1 MVRVD
6 IRNRSGS
13 VEHYYHF
20 LLGFCVPLV
29 RFALSRG
36 ERGESLVVRECGPLT
51 ALLAELGLRLEIL
64 PVAQFHAQ
72 PATVQLAGFDDP
84 GSYDYQ
90 AFVEFARYVADLH
103 AASQSRLSARSSVIL
118 IERDAPAEFY
128 LSEKAEIR
136 GAGSSRCAIKN
147 HGALAA
153 ALSARLPSFES
164 LRLEGKSLLEQFEIF
179 HNADIVIAQHGA
191 ALSNLLFMRGNTR
204 VIEIGPLRYG
214 GRQFSALSRT
224 MGLHYTFMPQG
235 SLFPLVDPDEILSDL
250 A

>member
-29 RFALSRG
+29 RFSLSRA
-36 ERGESLVVRECGPLT
+36 EPGESLVVRECGPLT
-51 ALLAELGLRLEIL
+51 ALLAELRLRLDIL

-72 PATVQLAGFDDP
+72 PATVQIAGFDDP
-84 GSYDYQ
+84 ASYDYQ
-90 AFVEFARYVADLH
+90 AF
-103 AASQSRLSARSSVIL
+103 VIL

-147 HGALAA
+147 HTALAA
-153 ALSARLPSFES
+153 ALSARLPSFKT

-191 ALSNLLFMRGNTR
+191 ALSNLLFMRRNTR

-214 GRQFSALSRT
+214 GRQFSVLSRT
-224 MGLHYTFMPQG
+224 MGLDYALVPQ
-235 SLFPLVDPDEILSDL
+235 STPFPVVDPDEIFDL
-250 A
+250 I

>member
-29 RFALSRG
+29 RFSLSRA
-36 ERGESLVVRECGPLT
+36 EPGESLVVRECGPLT
-51 ALLAELGLRLEIL
+51 ALLAELRLRLDIL

-72 PATVQLAGFDDP
+72 PATVQIAGFDDP
-84 GSYDYQ
+84 ASYDYQ
-90 AFVEFARYVADLH
+90 AFVQFARYVAELH
-103 AASQSRLSARSSVIL
+103 TASQSRLSARPSVIL

-147 HGALAA
+147 HTALAA
-153 ALSARLPSFES
+153 ALSARLPSFKT

-191 ALSNLLFMRGNTR
+191 ALSNLLFMRRNTR

-214 GRQFSALSRT
+214 GRQFSVLSRT
-224 MGLHYTFMPQG
+224 MGLDYALVPQ
-235 SLFPLVDPDEILSDL
+235 STPFPVVDPDEIFDL
-250 A
+250 I